1 MPIRSALIAC
11 VLVLG
16 TLAAVT
22 SASAGDPYGG
32 FGPSSDTATQEIGSD
47 PGNDSPPTT
56 DDQTLPW
63 QQQQS
68 QDQQNIT
75 AAQGIIKALPIT
87 ATTWTTRAATKG
99 RLVCHLSRWDV
110 PCRLAE
116 RAVAVLVFLA

>member
-1 MPIRSALIAC
+1 MA
-11 VLVLG
+11 G
-16 TLAAVT
+16 LAQA
-22 SASAGDPYGG
+22 
-32 FGPSSDTATQEIGSD
+32 ATQQEIGSD

-75 AAQGIIKALPIT
+75 AAQGISKTLPIT